1 MMKVTLRISSLFFGL
16 VLWSAT
22 AWAQPANDLCSGA
35 IDLIVYD
42 SEAEA
47 IPVDGDTRNATDGAL
62 DNIPVCS
69 ANAYRDDVW
78 YKVTFPAVLED
89 DIYAFRVYFGEEATD
104 VSGFGIA
111 LYNSCDADPGNVALF
126 CQNEPSFNQGE
137 LCGALP
143 NQTVYVRVWSITADA
158 TDWLLGAGTFRIA
171 VFPKPY
177 DSDFSNSIVLW
188 GNQPGQGDFNGGLNN
203 WTTEGISCNGTP
215 AESALWAWNATGLP
229 FWYFGG
235 QEIFDI
241 VEAIKSRTSCNGSVI
256 FDSALL
262 NLGEDQM
269 GGPCPWMEH
278 EGALISPVIDLSEN
292 NSAGI
297 SLIFNQSMQRFSG
310 GEHWIDYS
318 LDGGLTY
325 TEIQINTE
333 KTQLTNASTD
343 AADGYYNEEFR
354 VLLPDAENAENLRIR
369 FRFKGGAYWWIIDD
383 VRIVETEAN
392 NIRVQS
398 NFFAIAPWAIL
409 PVNQIY
415 PFGALAD
422 VANIGASDQTNVV
435 LNHTVVN
442 SDTQV
447 EIYNESLVYGTV
459 VADSVYE
466 NRLNPTL
473 IELPAVAATYTGTYT
488 LTQNETDFDD
498 ADNTISFNY
507 SVGGNTFALED
518 GATRAVALANGIY
531 DDGAPLSYALGN
543 YFRPVEDD
551 TVKHIVW
558 GVANA
563 AEMVDRTVQ
572 IYLIQ
577 WTDTN
582 GDLIAESNERRFIGL
597 SEYTFTG
604 TEGDDAIL
612 EATLENF
619 DNPGDPIIMK
629 AGFGYFAIVEYQA
642 SSADDPQFFLLA
654 SENYNYGAAVLASDS
669 AVALGL
675 ADQRVFSTVLGFSPD
690 GNIADID
697 YEVRELGANRVFL
710 GHGIIP
716 LVRIVV
722 ESTVNTV
729 DPLPLDNAISAY
741 PNPATDMLQ
750 VKLEFSQ
757 PYSDVKL
764 RLIDNLGRVVYYK
777 ALNQT
782 ITTHVEAVSVSDLSS
797 GNYMLQVET
806 IDGQRSIPVVV
817 VK

>member
-1 MMKVTLRISSLFFGL
+1 MKVTLRISSLFFGL

-22 AWAQPANDLCSGA
+22 AWAQPANDMCSGA
-35 IDLIVYD
+35 IDLVVYD

-78 YKVTFPAVLED
+78 YKVTFPAVLTD

-104 VSGFGIA
+104 VTGFGMA

-126 CQNEPSFNQGE
+126 CENEPLFNQGE
-137 LCGALP
+137 ICGAQP
-143 NQTVYVRVWSITADA
+143 NQTVYIRVWSITADA
-158 TDWLLGAGTFRIA
+158 VDWLLGAGTFRIA

-177 DSDFSNSIVLW
+177 ESDFNNATVLW
-188 GNQPGQGDFNGGLNN
+188 GNLPGQGDFNGGFNS
-203 WTTEGISCNGTP
+203 WTLEGISCNGSP
-215 AESALWAWNATGLP
+215 AENALWSWSADGLP
-229 FWYFGG
+229 FWYWGG

-241 VEAIKSRTSCNGSVI
+241 VEPIKSRTLCNGAAM
-256 FDSALL
+256 FESALL

-310 GEHWIDYS
+310 GEHWVDFS

-325 TEIQINTE
+325 QETQINTD
-333 KTQLTNASTD
+333 KTQLTQASTD
-343 AADGYYNEEFR
+343 PADGYYNEEFR
-354 VLLPDAENAENLRIR
+354 VLLPGAENAENLRIR
-369 FRFKGGAYWWIIDD
+369 FRFRGGAYWWIIDD
-383 VRIVETEAN
+383 VKIIETEAN

-409 PVNQIY
+409 PTNQIY

-422 VANIGASDQTNVV
+422 VANIGAANQTNVV

-447 EIYNESLVYGTV
+447 EIYNEEIDYGTIPGNTTI
-459 VADSVYE
+459 E
-466 NRLNPTL
+466 NILNPKL
-473 IELPAVAATYTGTYT
+473 IELPPVPATYTGTYT
-488 LTQNETDFDD
+488 VTQDQTDFDST
-498 ADNTISFNY
+498 DNTISFNY

-518 GATRAVALANGIY
+518 GATRSVALAAGIY

-543 YFRPVEDD
+543 YFRPTEDAEVD
-551 TVKHIVW
+551 RIVW

-563 AEMVDRTVQ
+563 DSMIDKTVQ

-582 GDLIAESNERRFIGL
+582 GDLIAESNERRFVGL
-597 SEYTFTG
+597 SEYTFSG
-604 TEGDDAIL
+604 TEGENAIL

-654 SENYNYGAAVLASDS
+654 SEARDYSAAVLASDS

-675 ADQRVFSTVLGFSPD
+675 ADQRVFSTVTGFAAD

-697 YEVRELGANRVFL
+697 YEVRELGASRIFL
-710 GHGIIP
+710 GHAIIP
-716 LVRIVV
+716 LIRVV
-722 ESTVNTV
+722 VHIVNTV

-741 PNPATDMLQ
+741 PNPATDMVQ

-764 RLIDNLGRVVYYK
+764 RLLDNLGRVVYYK
-777 ALNQT
+777 ALTQT
-782 ITTHVEAVSVSDLSS
+782 FSTHVEPVNVSSLAA
-797 GNYMLQVET
+797 GTYMLQVET
-806 IDGQRSIPVVV
+806 IDGQRSLPVVI